1 MLTLSPFLRAD
12 DDAAVR
18 FQIIDER
25 EQSERSVTGHVLV
38 TAADGGVLVE
48 DEAGAYWNITPDRLQ
63 EREDLGRP
71 FALLE
76 PAALGEALRQELG
89 DRFRVVATQH
99 YVLCSDA
106 DPEFTDW
113 AGRLFERLLRAFL
126 REWRGSELELHE
138 PTAPLAAV
146 IFGSQQD
153 YAAFATRD
161 AGPQFAGTPGY
172 YSLRTNR
179 IVLYDLAAAVPANA
193 SRRETDVNR
202 RAAAAPGNVSTI
214 VHEATHQIAF
224 NCGLHTR
231 YADNP
236 LWVTEGLAMYCE
248 TPDLNTGNGW
258 TTIGRLNMTRL
269 RDFRTFADQRR
280 ESDSLTRLLQDDAL
294 FRDPEQAADAYAQS
308 WALTWFLIR
317 TRRADYV
324 TYLQRLSDKP
334 RLVWNP
340 REERLAEFESVFG
353 DLPELEA
360 EFQRYMSRIRNR

>member
-1 MLTLSPFLRAD
+1 MLTLSSLLCA

-18 FQIIDER
+18 FQIVDER
-25 EQSERSVTGHVLV
+25 DQSERSVTGRVLI

-48 DEAGAYWNITPDRLQ
+48 DEAGTYWNITPDRLQ
-63 EREDLGRP
+63 EREDLDRP
-71 FALLE
+71 FSPLE
-76 PAALGEALRQELG
+76 RAALGEALRQELG
-89 DRFRVVATQH
+89 DEFQVVATQH
-99 YVLCSDA
+99 YVLFSDA

-113 AGRLFERLLRAFL
+113 TGRLFERLLRAFL
-126 REWRGSELELHE
+126 REWRASDLELQE
-138 PTAPLAAV
+138 PSSPLAAV

-153 YAAFATRD
+153 YAEFATRD

-179 IVLYDLAAAVPANA
+179 IVLYELAAAVPANA
-193 SRRETDVNR
+193 GFRETDINR

-248 TPDLNTGNGW
+248 TPDLNTGSGW
-258 TTIGRLNMTRL
+258 TTIGRLNSTRL
-269 RDFRTFADQRR
+269 RDFRTFTDQRR
-280 ESDSLTRLLQDDAL
+280 ASGSLTRLLQDDVL

-324 TYLQRLSDKP
+324 AYLQQLSDKP
-334 RLVWNP
+334 RLHWNSTD
-340 REERLAEFESVFG
+340 ERIAEFESVFG
-353 DLPELEA
+353 DLPELDA